1 MSRPRLLALMALTT
15 LLAAPLPTAAPAAPQ
30 TWEYYTYAQSGFT
43 VQFPAPPATSVG
55 TYKTRDGAAVPSL
68 TWAVQQDGVAYSV
81 MVADFSSRPMND
93 QSAMNDAIATLKETG
108 EIKVDTNERIDRNF
122 GHDITLVGK
131 DGSRSAIAIF
141 YVGNRLYELIGKALA
156 PNADAGTARTARF
169 QQTLSFIDA
178 QGRAPRRPEDGPG
191 GGPPGGGR
199 GGPGFG
205 PPGAGP
211 GGRRGPPPPQA
222 FEDCKG
228 KKEGEAVQ
236 HTTPQG
242 VIAATCVNG
251 PQGLF
256 ARPNAPGF

>member
-156 PNADAGTARTARF
+156 PTADAGTARTVRREGPKMARAAVRPVAAEA
-169 QQTLSFIDA
+169 A
-178 QGRAPRRPEDGPG
+178 QALGPLAQDPVAAEARRHPRLLRIVKARRRVRRSSTRPPRASS
-191 GGPPGGGR
+191 
-199 GGPGFG
+199 
-205 PPGAGP
+205 
-211 GGRRGPPPPQA
+211 PPPASTAPKA
-222 FEDCKG
+222 CSR
-228 KKEGEAVQ
+228 
-236 HTTPQG
+236 
-242 VIAATCVNG
+242 
-251 PQGLF
+251 GLTRRDSSP
-256 ARPNAPGF
+256 ADT